1 MDQPRGEKISTQNSM
16 DRKIKKQKWP
26 PKKIAGAAVGGLFVI
41 VVLYNLLLGDH
52 SSKLNVQAEKITIS
66 TVSHGPFQEFIPV
79 TGNVLPIKTIYLD
92 AVEGGQVDTIYRKA
106 GSIVKEGD
114 QILRLENTSLHL
126 QISSQDALVAEQRNL
141 LTNTRFTLDQNQT
154 QSRQLLINREYEVR
168 RLHRIYRNQEA
179 LFQQTL
185 ISKDEFEQSKDDY
198 EFEKKRQD
206 LAVKAFKRDSAFQE
220 IQLRQLEGNVGRLEN
235 NLKIARRRLENLTI
249 RAPVS
254 GQLTSLNAEIGE
266 SKSQGQRLGQVDVLD
281 GFKVRAAIDEHY
293 IAKIGIG
300 QRGQFDFAGQTYTLV
315 TKIVYPEVTNG
326 RFEVDME
333 FEGDVPQVRRG
344 QTVRIRL
351 ELGDL
356 EDATMIS
363 RGGFYQKT
371 GGNWVYVLTEDGSEA
386 VKRNIRLGRQN
397 TQVFEVLDG
406 LESGERVITS
416 SYDNYGDIDK
426 LIIKN

>member
-198 EFEKKRQD
+198 EFEQKRQQ
-206 LAVKAFKRDSAFQE
+206 LAVRAFKRDSSFQE

-293 IAKIGIG
+293 IAKIGMG
-300 QRGQFDFAGQTYTLV
+300 QRGQFDFAGNTYTLI

-333 FEGDVPQVRRG
+333 FEGEVPQVRRG

-406 LESGERVITS
+406 LQSGERVITS